1 VNTLPVLAVG
11 RARNLGLTPGRG
23 AFVGRELDGVNEH
36 AEAARC
42 HFVSVIVSFVH
53 STRLV
58 QCGWS
63 NAGSPQRAAPAWLRQ
78 CVVGSDDKR
87 RACDDHGLN
96 GERAILAAEVYEQSR
111 E

>member
-1 VNTLPVLAVG
+1 MNTLPVLAVG

-58 QCGWS
+58 HAVGPMQAPRS
-63 NAGSPQRAAPAWLRQ
+63 VPHPLGSASAWLALMTS
-78 CVVGSDDKR
+78 V
-87 RACDDHGLN
+87 
-96 GERAILAAEVYEQSR
+96 ERVTTMG
-111 E
+111 